1 MVLLILAGIT
11 ITFVLGENGIIN
23 MAQRAADKTNQA
35 GEQEQK
41 DFENINNWIN
51 ENTNNSNGGTIKP
64 VEPTNIDDWIFYE
77 ENGTITITGYKGRD
91 TEVVVPNSI
100 GGVPVTK
107 IAGNNLVT
115 ESGYTDFL
123 HSGGRLWD
131 KSICTGVLGDRQYA
145 YHANETI
152 TKVTISEGIT
162 SIEGGTFCNSIALET
177 VILPDT
183 LEKIGE
189 RAFEECASLNNIKW
203 SNSLKEIG
211 YKCFAH
217 CKSLGK
223 VILPNSLINIGHFA
237 FYNTDLLEIYIPKN
251 VAIIGTSAIDAKIIY
266 CEVATKPSGW
276 EENYT
281 WDKWYVGEDTTIIWD
296 YKNKQ

>member
-1 MVLLILAGIT
+1 
-11 ITFVLGENGIIN
+11 
-23 MAQRAADKTNQA
+23 MAQKAADKTNKA

-41 DFENINNWIN
+41 DLENINNWIN
-51 ENTNNSNGGTIKP
+51 ENTNNSNDGTIKP

-91 TEVVVPNSI
+91 TEVVVPNFI

-107 IAGNNLVT
+107 IAGNNRVT
-115 ESGYTDFL
+115 ESGYTDIIL
-123 HSGGRLWD
+123 GSGGRLWD
-131 KSICTGVLGDRQYA
+131 KSICTGVLGDKQYA

-189 RAFEECASLNNIKW
+189 RAFSACASLNNIKW
-203 SNSLKEIG
+203 SNSLREIG
-211 YKCFAH
+211 FLCFDG
-217 CKSLGK
+217 CKSLEK
-223 VILPNSLINIGHFA
+223 VILPNSLTNIGYGA
-237 FYNTDLLEIYIPKN
+237 FQSTDLSEIYIPKN
-251 VAIIGTSAIDAKIIY
+251 VAIIGRLAIDAKIIY

-276 EENYT
+276 EEKAL
-281 WDKWYVGEDTTIIWD
+281 DKWYVGKNTTIIWD